1 MGNLPVV
8 HEVGTSFVSLGD
20 AITGHPEKARERWDN
35 YAKESVIG
43 SYVAAVVE
51 VSKGNDDKAEEYLK
65 GMGRATG
72 KAVLGGGLLRDV
84 PVFHEIAVCGESLGD
99 VIGGGDTK
107 SAEKRWETY
116 IESSVIGGGVAAI
129 AAKIDGN
136 DEEADK
142 LAEGCLKAGAR
153 FGVSAVGIGA
163 TIATGGLAAPY
174 GIAAAATTGVI
185 VGGGVGAAS
194 TAAVQAIDK
203 GKVDDPGAVVGSGLF
218 GGVLGGI
225 TEGVSAKSVAAK
237 AKAKTPSNS
246 AVAKAKAKT
255 PANSAV
261 AKAKAK
267 TPANSAAA
275 KAKAKTPAN
284 STSRPRARSQSFSS
298 EAEYFP
304 QHPTKMEGRNS
315 FSFEGGK
322 AQRNSQFEPVWSPKT
337 PGNKL
342 DVKAAAEAARRE
354 IQENLQLC
362 TNKTRPGKIAVFQ
375 DEKGNAF
382 GCSSV
387 RGGKRAELKN
397 TIGSKQTKALEAIPE
412 NARGVG
418 HGNCAEQV
426 GISNSRYFRQKSNGK
441 LFEKEGKV
449 MVQAL
454 GQAKGAKGVYTVPAN
469 PCGSC
474 AAVLSEFGQS
484 SSRVSQITTSCDLM
498 ARMIAAGLTVG
509 CKDCQRCQEKE
520 NN

>member
-1 MGNLPVV
+1 MGNLPVI

-20 AITGHPEKARERWDN
+20 AITGHPEKARERWNN

-51 VSKGNDDKAEEYLK
+51 VGKGNDDKAEEYLK

-84 PVFHEIAVCGESLGD
+84 PVFHELAVCGESLGD

-107 SAEKRWETY
+107 SAGKRWETY
-116 IESSVIGGGVAAI
+116 IESSVIGGGIAAI
-129 AAKIDGN
+129 GAKIDGD
-136 DEEADK
+136 DEEAEK
-142 LAEGCLKAGAR
+142 LAKGFLKAGAK
-153 FGVSAVGIGA
+153 FGVSAAAVGA

-174 GIAAAATTGVI
+174 GVAAAAATGAA

-194 TAAVQAIDK
+194 TAAAQAIDK

-218 GGVLGGI
+218 GGVLGGV
-225 TEGVSAKSVAAK
+225 TEGVSAKSAAAK
-237 AKAKTPSNS
+237 
-246 AVAKAKAKT
+246 V
-255 PANSAV
+255 
-261 AKAKAK
+261 KAK

-275 KAKAKTPAN
+275 KAPAKAKAPAN
-284 STSRPRARSQSFSS
+284 STGRPRARSQSFSS

-322 AQRNSQFEPVWSPKT
+322 AQRNSQFEPVWGPKT

-342 DVKAAAEAARRE
+342 DAKAAAEAARRD
-354 IQENLQLC
+354 IQESLQSC
-362 TNKTRPGKIAVFQ
+362 SNKTRPGKIAVVQ

-387 RGGKRAELKN
+387 RGDKRAELKN
-397 TIGSKQTKALEAIPE
+397 TIGSKQTKALESIPE

-426 GISNSRYFRQKSNGK
+426 GISNSRYFRQKSGGK
-441 LFEKEGKV
+441 LFKKGKKV
-449 MVQAL
+449 SVQAL

-474 AAVLSEFGQS
+474 AAVLREFGQL
-484 SSRVSQITTSCDLM
+484 RTHVSQITMSCDLM
-498 ARMIAAGLTVG
+498 ARMIGAGLTVG
-509 CKDCQRCQEKE
+509 CKECQRCQEKE